1 MPFVRAEIGT
11 STRPI
16 LQHHRGIP
24 ALRPATHTSLRGG
37 SGLSTLSEE
46 LTSGLGLAAAPDLLT
61 MLDVAGVL
69 NLGRSTV
76 AVLIG
81 RGEIV
86 SVKIGG
92 SRRIRRADLERYIA
106 SLLVAS

>member
-37 SGLSTLSEE
+37 SGLNGTP
-46 LTSGLGLAAAPDLLT
+46 TCATAWRP
-61 MLDVAGVL
+61 
-69 NLGRSTV
+69 
-76 AVLIG
+76 
-81 RGEIV
+81 
-86 SVKIGG
+86 GG
-92 SRRIRRADLERYIA
+92 SALWWTGHYPLEQIVEAYRYVETGQKVGNVVIII
-106 SLLVAS
+106 VAQPG